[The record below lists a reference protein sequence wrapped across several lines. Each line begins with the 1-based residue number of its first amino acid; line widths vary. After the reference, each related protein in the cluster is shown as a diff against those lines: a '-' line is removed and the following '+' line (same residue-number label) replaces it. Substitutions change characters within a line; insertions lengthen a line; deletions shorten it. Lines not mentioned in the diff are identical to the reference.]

1 MSAHAHR
8 FGAWQFLSDLPYQH
22 VTVSSMWRL
31 LWKMHLPDN
40 RPLFALDC
48 DVIRSELSERDS
60 LLAFEDRLVN
70 MAASEALY
78 LLNTFANMA
87 RTRSAS
93 DAHFIVLVLL
103 EIFEVAVLEFN
114 GGIRKEY
121 LNWALPLITL
131 TMTLTICEILS

>member
-31 LWKMHLPDN
+31 LWKMHLPDDN

-78 LLNTFANMA
+78 LLNTFSNMA

-93 DAHFIVLVLL
+93 DAQFIVLVLL
-103 EIFEVAVLEFN
+103 EIFEV
-114 GGIRKEY
+114 
-121 LNWALPLITL
+121 TL
-131 TMTLTICEILS
+131 HQL